1 VNIWGQE
8 PTAIATACPLTT
20 VMNCD
25 NYQDVYSFHSGG
37 CNVALGDGSVS
48 FVADAVDVDSFVSM
62 FTRAADDI
70 AQNSN

>member
-1 VNIWGQE
+1 
-8 PTAIATACPLTT
+8 
-20 VMNCD
+20 MNCD